1 MKIDQLKNIFVSCF
15 FIILLLI
22 GISSFY
28 DYGISWDEPQQRI
41 IGGASVK
48 YIGEKF
54 APILLTRS
62 VKEYPNLGEFA
73 DQDYGVAFEAP
84 AIMMEQLFKLKYSHG
99 VFAFRHL
106 LTFLFFIGG
115 VFAVYKLASRRFNS
129 WQIGLL
135 AATFLVISPRFFAE
149 GFYNSKD
156 IVFMSVFAIAMSTM
170 FWFVAK
176 PNIKTV
182 LCHALATAYAVDVRI
197 MAVILFLGTIFILC
211 VKYIKKEIG
220 LRRFLGVLCIY
231 IPTTIVFVIMFF
243 PYLWAH
249 PIDNLV
255 QIFMNMSK
263 FNRWGG
269 ENLYNGDFIIGSK
282 LPWHYSLV
290 WILITTPILYL
301 GLFMIGAVSTIRQLI
316 SRRLNPW
323 SNDCQMQDMVFLVL
337 FTTPIL
343 AVIFLDSIL
352 YNGWRQLYFV
362 YPALLLLAV
371 KGWVEIWNS
380 RSFTYYARG
389 LLVIITAVLLLLT
402 VRWMIVNH
410 PMQNL
415 FFNSFA
421 GHDLRSKWDMD
432 YWGLGNKKALD
443 FILSNDSSD
452 IIYIKADSLTPI
464 GHSLL
469 MLPEE
474 KRNRIKPVYK
484 LGNYKPLYVLTN
496 YYNTWLVDDLKYITE
511 YDLFYQGKIDKEIYL
526 SVYKKR

>member
-1 MKIDQLKNIFVSCF
+1 
-15 FIILLLI
+15 
-22 GISSFY
+22 
-28 DYGISWDEPQQRI
+28 
-41 IGGASVK
+41 
-48 YIGEKF
+48 
-54 APILLTRS
+54 
-62 VKEYPNLGEFA
+62 
-73 DQDYGVAFEAP
+73 
-84 AIMMEQLFKLKYSHG
+84 
-99 VFAFRHL
+99 
-106 LTFLFFIGG
+106 
-115 VFAVYKLASRRFNS
+115 
-129 WQIGLL
+129 
-135 AATFLVISPRFFAE
+135 
-149 GFYNSKD
+149 
-156 IVFMSVFAIAMSTM
+156 
-170 FWFVAK
+170 
-176 PNIKTV
+176 
-182 LCHALATAYAVDVRI
+182 
-197 MAVILFLGTIFILC
+197 
-211 VKYIKKEIG
+211 
-220 LRRFLGVLCIY
+220 
-231 IPTTIVFVIMFF
+231 
-243 PYLWAH
+243 
-249 PIDNLV
+249 
-255 QIFMNMSK
+255 
-263 FNRWGG
+263 
-269 ENLYNGDFIIGSK
+269 
-282 LPWHYSLV
+282 
-290 WILITTPILYL
+290 
-301 GLFMIGAVSTIRQLI
+301 MIGAVSTIRQLI